1 MKEEEGVGM
10 RGGRYGRIGWC
21 RYGGE
26 GIHISL
32 ELGLKPAAQ
41 AKVQER

>member
-1 MKEEEGVGM
+1 MAGLDGVGM
-10 RGGRYGRIGWC
+10 
-21 RYGGE
+21 GGE

-41 AKVQER
+41 AEVQQR